1 MNAETNTLIKNWPQ
15 FLIAAVLVMIRL
27 SGLMLLAPVFSSAAI
42 APRIKAG
49 FVIAMTVL
57 LAPAVA
63 SVPNARATLDV
74 NAVLGELGVGLVFGL
89 SLMLMTEALTF
100 AGMLLGMQF
109 SFSLVNLMDPNSMIE
124 TPVLGQMLNW
134 LGVLVIIGSG
144 LDRSLLATLV
154 RSFRTVPVGQ
164 AVIEAKTGAALVMM
178 AGRNLPGGV
187 ATGCSGDCG
196 GACGG
201 DDDFTGG
208 SAVPA
213 TSGDGDEHSVE
224 DDGVL
229 CRSGRK
235 PGSVAGMDRAALY
248 RLARCGRKVDRHL
261 MSEKGT
267 EQATPQ
273 RKKKAKE
280 KGDGVRSRELLSAM
294 AMLGGVLMLGA
305 TAHGFVAR
313 WGKVYTES
321 LRSAAVGE
329 LNGEQRWN
337 EAIRKM
343 LEPALL
349 PVGLVLAASFTG
361 TLIAGVAQA
370 GGIEIYPSTIE
381 PQFSKLNPVTNL
393 GQLFSLRSATRVVK
407 SMVPAAAMVVFG
419 WGALKSLMLPMPV
432 MSLARLPATFSAS
445 YGLALDAAWITLAW
459 SALDYAIEWRSWNE
473 RLKMSKQEMRE
484 EVRDAMGNPEVKG
497 KVRQIQRAM
506 RKRKVKADMSKASV
520 VITNPTHYA
529 VALEFS
535 FETMQAPVVLAK
547 GRDLLAAEIREEARW
562 AGIPIIE
569 NPPLARSLYRTVEQG
584 QSIPFELYATVAG
597 ILAYLYRQ
605 KVEERMKRERQA
617 QQAQQQKE
625 NQATAPLVGLRG
637 YGGGM

>member
-1 MNAETNTLIKNWPQ
+1 
-15 FLIAAVLVMIRL
+15 
-27 SGLMLLAPVFSSAAI
+27 
-42 APRIKAG
+42 
-49 FVIAMTVL
+49 
-57 LAPAVA
+57 
-63 SVPNARATLDV
+63 
-74 NAVLGELGVGLVFGL
+74 
-89 SLMLMTEALTF
+89 
-100 AGMLLGMQF
+100 
-109 SFSLVNLMDPNSMIE
+109 
-124 TPVLGQMLNW
+124 
-134 LGVLVIIGSG
+134 
-144 LDRSLLATLV
+144 
-154 RSFRTVPVGQ
+154 
-164 AVIEAKTGAALVMM
+164 
-178 AGRNLPGGV
+178 
-187 ATGCSGDCG
+187 
-196 GACGG
+196 
-201 DDDFTGG
+201 
-208 SAVPA
+208 
-213 TSGDGDEHSVE
+213 
-224 DDGVL
+224 
-229 CRSGRK
+229 
-235 PGSVAGMDRAALY
+235 
-248 RLARCGRKVDRHL
+248 

-305 TAHGFVAR
+305 TAHGFVAG

-329 LNGEQRWN
+329 VNGEQQWN

-361 TLIAGVAQA
+361 TLVAGVAQA
-370 GGIEIYPSTIE
+370 GGVQIYPETIE
-381 PQFSKLNPVTNL
+381 PQFSKLNPATNL
-393 GQLFSLRSATRVVK
+393 GEIFSLRSATRVMK

-419 WGALKSLMLPMPV
+419 WGALKTLMLSMPV
-432 MSLARLPATFSAS
+432 MSLARLPATFSVA

-473 RLKMSKQEMRE
+473 KLKMSKQELRE
-484 EVRDAMGNPEVKG
+484 EIRDAMGSPEVKG
-497 KVRQIQRAM
+497 RVRQIQRAM
-506 RKRKVKADMSKASV
+506 RKRKVKADLSKASV

-617 QQAQQQKE
+617 QQAQQEKG